1 MACFALLQAPAGGG
15 AQVAPARVLPS
26 LPATAGPF
34 KPGTWVRYSVYNLQT
49 KQAMKVRIAALEAEG
64 KGQWLEFSITD
75 QRGMHLVLKSLMEGS
90 IAAPKRVLK
99 TVLQPPGHQP
109 VVIPGK
115 RGAAQLPK
123 MRVGPDPKAKRVGKE
138 RVKVAAGT
146 FTAVH
151 YRSVDA
157 KGRVTELW
165 SSEQVPGWPMIKAR
179 TPEVVLELA
188 GHGDGARTQIVGKPG
203 KLDERL
209 LKRLGIID

>member
-1 MACFALLQAPAGGG
+1 LALVLGPAAGH
-15 AQVAPARVLPS
+15 AQVTPARVLPS
-26 LPATAGPF
+26 LPVAPGPF

-49 KQAMKVRIAALEAEG
+49 KRAMQVRIAALEAEG
-64 KGQWLEFSITD
+64 KGQWVEFTITD
-75 QRGMHLVLKSLMEGS
+75 HRGMHLVLKSLLEGS
-90 IAAPKRVLK
+90 IGAPKRVLK

-109 VVIPGK
+109 VLIPGK

-123 MRVGPDPKAKRVGKE
+123 MRAGTDPKAKRVGKV

-157 KGRVTELW
+157 KGKVSELW
-165 SSEQVPGWPMIKAR
+165 SSDQVPGWPMVKAR

-188 GHGDGARTQIVGKPG
+188 DHGTGARTQIVGKPG

-209 LKRLGIID
+209 LKKLGVID